1 MGRFTS
7 GSAIRSPSRAWMAPP
22 SPIMV
27 TRGPPSCARAPA
39 KCSDSSTP
47 ATGHRRLPARSAPC
61 FPASAPR
68 FCNVDATKGA
78 PYAHRVKRVPIQG
91 PETPGQEEGESQ
103 PARERGPAGPE
114 PELDE
119 EVFVR
124 ATSDP
129 AVHREVLQG
138 FSGPYSLGVAR
149 APEGAGRIPIGRR
162 AGRKAA
168 APRRP
173 LNAGGASQGAV
184 RARGLA
190 PPGKRQSKR

>member
-1 MGRFTS
+1 M
-7 GSAIRSPSRAWMAPP
+7 
-22 SPIMV
+22 
-27 TRGPPSCARAPA
+27 
-39 KCSDSSTP
+39 
-47 ATGHRRLPARSAPC
+47 
-61 FPASAPR
+61 
-68 FCNVDATKGA
+68 
-78 PYAHRVKRVPIQG
+78 KRVPIQG

-149 APEGAGRIPIGRR
+149 PPETGGRLAIVARLADKRAPQRKTIKVGGRMLPVVI
-162 AGRKAA
+162 
-168 APRRP
+168 
-173 LNAGGASQGAV
+173 LGGFV
-184 RARGLA
+184 
-190 PPGKRQSKR
+190 PPEKL